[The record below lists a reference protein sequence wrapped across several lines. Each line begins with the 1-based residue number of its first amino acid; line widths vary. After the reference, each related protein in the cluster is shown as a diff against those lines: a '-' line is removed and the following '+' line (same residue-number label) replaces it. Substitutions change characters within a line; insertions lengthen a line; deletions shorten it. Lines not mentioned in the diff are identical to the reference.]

1 MSATVSDNLIRSLFE
16 RWERLEEEK
25 RNISDDLKELF
36 AEARGQGLDT
46 KALRAVFREQVGDKD
61 ALQEFDA
68 ICDLYRASLNSP
80 RAGRT
85 REASSH
91 GEDFVPLHRVSTQ
104 EPAASRGDK
113 IAAPFSHSADPLPAE
128 PEVEPQAPLA
138 TTSGEISDDG
148 FDPSQLWLNKP
159 GRAA

>member
-104 EPAASRGDK
+104 EPGRQNRGTLF
-113 IAAPFSHSADPLPAE
+113 PF
-128 PEVEPQAPLA
+128 
-138 TTSGEISDDG
+138 GR
-148 FDPSQLWLNKP
+148 PSP
-159 GRAA
+159 RRARGRAPSPPCHYLGRNFR